1 MRVDHYSYCLLNVEC
16 MCMCVC
22 VRVCGGAIIRLYRAI
37 GYIED
42 NREELNLDIN
52 SLVICGGVAANQEL
66 RR

>member
-16 MCMCVC
+16 MCVC
-22 VRVCGGAIIRLYRAI
+22 VGGGAIIRLYRAI

>member
-1 MRVDHYSYCLLNVEC
+1 MYVYV
-16 MCMCVC
+16 CVC
-22 VRVCGGAIIRLYRAI
+22 VRVWGGAIIRLYRAI

>member
-1 MRVDHYSYCLLNVEC
+1 MQILMSTYLNRAVALVLSLTHVWC
-16 MCMCVC
+16 
-22 VRVCGGAIIRLYRAI
+22 ARLHRAI

-42 NREELNLDIN
+42 NREELNLDVN